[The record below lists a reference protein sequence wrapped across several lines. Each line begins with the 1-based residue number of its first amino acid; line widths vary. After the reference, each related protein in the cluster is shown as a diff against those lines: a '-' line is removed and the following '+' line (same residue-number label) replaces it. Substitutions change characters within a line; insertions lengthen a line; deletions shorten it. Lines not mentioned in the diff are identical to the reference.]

1 MQALISLSRAI
12 DRLNGWVGKYSI
24 WLIFA
29 ATLISAGNAVVR
41 KVFNYSS
48 NSFLE
53 VQWYLFAWAF
63 LIAAGF
69 TMLHREHVRID
80 VLNSRL
86 SKRTQVWIDI
96 FGFAFFLTPMC
107 LTVLYLSWPVVVQMY
122 QSGEM
127 SGNSGGLIRWP
138 VWVALPVGFT
148 LLLLQGWSELIKR
161 VAFLRGVG
169 PDPMGRL
176 TDKSAEEELAEA
188 LRKQQAEEA
197 QAPPSLRPPLSP
209 RSTVSYGIP
218 RYQLRP
224 DHVRGV
230 DHLLAAGLSCGFQS
244 GRLRPVFWLYWH

>member
-1 MQALISLSRAI
+1 MQALLKLSNGIDAI
-12 DRLNGWVGKYSI
+12 NRFIGKYSI

-29 ATLISAGNAVVR
+29 ATFISAANAIVR
-41 KVFNYSS
+41 KAFDNSS
-48 NSFLE
+48 NAFLE
-53 VQWYLFAWAF
+53 VQWYLFAWSF
-63 LIAAGF
+63 LIAAGY
-69 TMLHREHVRID
+69 TLLNREHVRID

-197 QAPPSLRPPLSP
+197 QSTPPLSAP
-209 RSTVSYGIP
+209 R
-218 RYQLRP
+218 
-224 DHVRGV
+224 
-230 DHLLAAGLSCGFQS
+230 
-244 GRLRPVFWLYWH
+244 